1 MCEDKVSTIL
11 ELQLESVTLSALQG
25 TYHLLVCEDM
35 RVSTIIKL
43 QLESVNFISSARY
56 LSLISV

>member
-25 TYHLLVCEDM
+25 TYHLLVCEDK
-35 RVSTIIKL
+35 VSTILEL
-43 QLESVNFISSARY
+43 QLESVTLSALQGTY
-56 LSLISV
+56 HL